1 MTSDIAWSGAD
12 CTPGVTP
19 RQLVQSSSENDISHA
34 DKRQR
39 KTVVKKCHAMTHA
52 VLCGRQIQA
61 VRTGLSARQSILWLH
76 FIDEQLVRQQEW
88 KNHVIDKTNLMLVTR
103 AF

>member
-1 MTSDIAWSGAD
+1 MKMA
-12 CTPGVTP
+12 
-19 RQLVQSSSENDISHA
+19 ISLLLEKTNPVCNSIYRDA
-34 DKRQR
+34 AGFSVFSLTDKRQR
-39 KTVVKKCHAMTHA
+39 KTVVKKYHAMTHA

-61 VRTGLSARQSILWLH
+61 VRTGLSARKSILWLH